1 MDGAIKST
9 QESRIMI
16 NLKKGKQIRLQAI
29 CLFLMAASQDCTSE
43 MCNLTQA
50 QRGFLANYRK
60 INQTYSCT
68 R

>member
-29 CLFLMAASQDCTSE
+29 FLFLMAASQDGTSE
-43 MCNLTQA
+43 MCNLA
-50 QRGFLANYRK
+50 
-60 INQTYSCT
+60 
-68 R
+68 

>member
-29 CLFLMAASQDCTSE
+29 FLFLMAASQDCTSE
-43 MCNLTQA
+43 MYNLT
-50 QRGFLANYRK
+50 
-60 INQTYSCT
+60 
-68 R
+68 